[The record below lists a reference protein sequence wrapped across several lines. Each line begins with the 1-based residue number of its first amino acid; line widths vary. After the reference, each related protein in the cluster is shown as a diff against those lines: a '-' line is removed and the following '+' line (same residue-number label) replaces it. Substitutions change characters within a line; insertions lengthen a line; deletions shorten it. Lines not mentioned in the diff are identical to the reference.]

1 MLINTS
7 NITNKGDTV
16 DSTSEAYDDMRQD
29 WELPVALMGG
39 EKVMKAY
46 KTTYLP
52 KEPMETDEQ
61 YLNRLERSTLKNYF
75 AWAVENHTGR
85 VFNKSIMLSEDTPEI
100 IKEYNK
106 NLNLM
111 GSDINNFYRDVF
123 RDMLIKG
130 ISYIYVDFPRPDID
144 LSLAEELEMGYR
156 PYAIHLKA
164 EQVIRAI
171 PRVVNGNVVLGRAH
185 VYEEVLEPY
194 GSWGVKTV
202 PQVRV
207 LYPGSWELYR
217 LNDGNS
223 WDLYDQGETSLD
235 YIPLIPVYGKK
246 VGFFHAKSPLLNL
259 ANLNRAHWQSMSDQ
273 MNITHVARVPILFGT
288 GFDEEDSLVVGSK
301 SAILG
306 PTGSELSYVEHTGK
320 AIDSGMNELKDLEE
334 RMAIESLELIK
345 DSSTATGQALDTSDL
360 NCSLQDLALRLQDS
374 ITQVNNIMCDWEE
387 IERVGE
393 AIVNTDFG
401 LHLRDG
407 SEANVLLKT
416 RQNGSISIETLHK
429 ELKRRGVLSPDFD
442 SPADIKRLEDAKEL
456 GVEKPYIDENGNQIM
471 DDDNA
476 RDLDTGKPRVE

>member
-1 MLINTS
+1 M
-7 NITNKGDTV
+7 ITNPSDLKNKGDTV
-16 DSTSEAYDDMRQD
+16 DSTSDVYDEMAKD
-29 WELPVALMGG
+29 WKLPVALMGG

-61 YLNRLERSTLKNYF
+61 YFNRLERSTLKNYF

-85 VFNKSIMLSEDTPEI
+85 VFNKSIMLSEDTPDP

-111 GSDINNFYRDVF
+111 GADINNFYRDVF
-123 RDMLIKG
+123 RDMLVKG
-130 ISYIYVDFPRPDID
+130 ISYVYVEFPKVDDD
-144 LSLAEELEMGYR
+144 LSLAEEAERGYR
-156 PYAIHLKA
+156 PYAIHYTA
-164 EQVIRAI
+164 EQVIRVV
-171 PRVVNGNVVLGRAH
+171 PQVVNGMITIGRAH
-185 VYEEVLEPY
+185 VWEQA
-194 GSWGVKTV
+194 TV
-202 PQVRV
+202 PSGKWGFECVDQIRV
-207 LYPGSWELYR
+207 LYPGAWELYR
-217 LNDGNS
+217 RGESDLWEIVDG
-223 WDLYDQGETSLD
+223 GETSLS
-235 YIPLIPVYGKK
+235 YVPLVPVYGKK
-246 VGFFHAKSPLLNL
+246 MGFFHAQSPLNNL
-259 ANLNRAHWQSMSDQ
+259 ANLNRAHWQSLSDQ

-288 GFDEEDSLVVGSK
+288 GFDEEDSLTVGSK

-306 PTGSELSYVEHTGK
+306 PTDSELKYVEHSGK
-320 AIDSGMNELKDLEE
+320 AINSGMEELKDLEE

-345 DSSTATGQALDTSDL
+345 DNSTATGQALDTSDL

-374 ITQVNNIMCDWEE
+374 ITQVNNIMCDWEG

-407 SEANVLLKT
+407 SEANILLKT

-442 SPADIKRLEDAKEL
+442 SELDIKRLEEEEPR
-456 GVEKPYIDENGNQIM
+456 EKPYTDENGKQIVG
-471 DDDNA
+471 DQNA
-476 RDLDTGKPRVE
+476 RDLDTGNPRVE